1 MIKLKILFLMSLVVL
16 TGCGT
21 VGVKRVENIA
31 AGTSIAPISL
41 MGNTLV
47 INHVGTTIFSNNSVN
62 VDAAEWKIVEQTE
75 ETAVR
80 LINDGKKFQS
90 KRIYGIQNRKKAQVH
105 ADDFSTSSSYRPQ
118 ENNEYDS
125 EVIRDL
131 ARESGADYVL
141 VIKPGHF
148 GDPFFGTNQYLSG
161 YGIYQR
167 SFLGI
172 NRAINYAMIAIGLF
186 DGKNGEEVANTHG
199 YLSSKRSESDWIN
212 AGNMT
217 LTTSNEES
225 TKTNIKKLIDDL
237 LRKHLEKLKIT
248 SIP

>member
-1 MIKLKILFLMSLVVL
+1 MIKLTTLFLMSSMVL
-16 TGCGT
+16 AGCGT
-21 VGVKRVENIA
+21 VGVERVENIA
-31 AGTSIAPISL
+31 AGTSISPISL
-41 MGNTLV
+41 MGNTLA

-90 KRIYGIQNRKKAQVH
+90 KPIYGIQNRKKAQVH
-105 ADDFSTSSSYRPQ
+105 ADDFSTSSPYRPQ
-118 ENNEYDS
+118 VNNKYDS
-125 EVIRDL
+125 EVIREL

-141 VIKPGHF
+141 VIMSGHF
-148 GDPFFGTNQYLSG
+148 GDPFFGTNQRFSG

-167 SFLGI
+167 SFLGS
-172 NRAINYAMIAIGLF
+172 NRAVNYAMIAVGLF
-186 DGKNGEEVANTHG
+186 DGKTGEEVANTHG
-199 YLSSKRSESDWIN
+199 YLSSKRSEADWIT
-212 AGNMT
+212 ADNMA

-225 TKTNIKKLIDDL
+225 TKTSIKKLIDDL
-237 LRKHLEKLKIT
+237 LRKLLEKLKIT